1 MVTSMKVGIAADHG
15 GFEMKA
21 KLIPLLR
28 QWGYEVIDF
37 GARQFNLNDD
47 YPDLVVPLARAVA
60 EGDVERGIALCG
72 SGVGA
77 SVAANK
83 IAGARAALITEV
95 YSAHQGVEHDDL
107 NILCLG
113 GWVTGFALAQDLVKS
128 FLEARFSGLE
138 RHRRRLDKISR
149 LESGQ
154 VV

>member
-1 MVTSMKVGIAADHG
+1 MKVGIAADHG
-15 GFEMKA
+15 GFEMKE
-21 KLIPLLR
+21 KLLPLLR

-37 GARQFNLNDD
+37 GARQFNHEDD
-47 YPDLVVPLARAVA
+47 YPDIVASLARAVTHR
-60 EGDVERGIALCG
+60 EVERGIALCG

-77 SVAANK
+77 SITANK

-113 GWVTGFALAQDLVKS
+113 GWVTGFALAQDLIKS

-138 RHRRRLDKISR
+138 RHRRRLDKIAR
-149 LESGQ
+149 LECDR
-154 VV
+154 VE